1 MILKVGQKVRYDNK
15 IEGFISKIINEN
27 EFEVDWLDGT
37 VSTEYLKDMQKN
49 SLEFIDIES
58 SNFRL
63 DRRTSFRKEDIKMV
77 EDYIKPVNPLNTL
90 HTQVKPEAT
99 LADYIKSIE
108 NKYPEEVNKPKYPH
122 YFKDVSN
129 VNKIDIYKV
138 LDLWQ
143 VTHPCLQHAAK
154 KILVAGNR
162 GHKDIAKDVQEAIDS
177 LERYK
182 EMIKE
187 SNNG

>member
-1 MILKVGQKVRYDNK
+1 MILKVGQKVKYDNRV
-15 IEGFISKIINEN
+15 EGFISKIINEN
-27 EFEVDWLDGT
+27 EFEVDWLDGDI
-37 VSTEYLKDMQKN
+37 STESLRDMGRN

-77 EDYIKPVNPLNTL
+77 EDYITPTTKPFNSATPL
-90 HTQVKPEAT
+90 EAT

-162 GHKDIAKDVQEAIDS
+162 GHKDITKDIQEAIDS
-177 LERYK
+177 LERWK
-182 EMIKE
+182 EMQE
-187 SNNG
+187 EVE